1 MLRLQPMNLL
11 RGILNRMCAT
21 GLVLGTLFFAFSLTP
36 SLVPRPFAVQGIV
49 SGLSLTAGY
58 ALGFAAAWLWR
69 FLEMPM
75 PGPRVS
81 RAIKLCATALCTLT
95 AVLFLWRATGWQNA
109 LREMMGMA
117 PAGGGRFVSMAAI
130 ALVVFGVM
138 LAIGWAFRRTFHLL
152 SSKVGRFV
160 PHRVSLVIGLVA
172 AFALFWLVIQGVAFS
187 WLLRIAD
194 RSYQQLDAMI
204 EGDLEPPA
212 DAWKT
217 GSTASLLQWA
227 DLGRRG
233 REFVALG
240 PTAEQIE
247 ALTNAPALEPIRVYV
262 GLNAADTP
270 HERARLAIEE
280 LKRVGA
286 FERSVLLLVT
296 PTGTGW
302 IDPASQSPVEYLHHG
317 DIATVAAQYSYLPS
331 HLALTTEGQ
340 YGAEMARA
348 LFVEVYSHW
357 TSLPRDERPRLYL
370 HGLSLG
376 ALNSDLSFDAYDIL
390 ADPFDGVLW
399 AGPPFRSE
407 TWNHVTAN
415 RAEGSPAWLP
425 RFRDGAVVRFMNQD
439 GGLEVGEA
447 PWGPHRIAYLQ
458 YASDPI
464 TFFSVESLYR
474 EPAWLRQ
481 PRGPDVHAALRWY
494 PVVTFLQLAADMAVG
509 GAPPGY
515 GHSYAARHYI
525 DAWVALTEPA
535 GWSAEDLQRLRA
547 LFDAGR
553 E

>member
-1 MLRLQPMNLL
+1 MNLL
-11 RGILNRMCAT
+11 RSILNRMSAT
-21 GLVLGTLFFAFSLTP
+21 GLVLATLFFAFSLTP
-36 SLVPRPFAVQGIV
+36 SLVPRPFAVQGVV

-69 FLEMPM
+69 FMEIPM
-75 PGPRVS
+75 PGPRVD
-81 RAIKLCATALCTLT
+81 RVVKLGATALCAVT
-95 AVLFLWRATGWQNA
+95 AVIFLWRATGWQNSV
-109 LREMMGMA
+109 REMMGME

-130 ALVVFGVM
+130 ALALFAVM

-152 SSKVGRFV
+152 SSKLGRFV
-160 PHRVSLVIGLVA
+160 PHRVSLVIGMVA
-172 AFALFWLVIQGVAFS
+172 AFALFWLVIEGVALS
-187 WLLRIAD
+187 WFLRTAD
-194 RSYQQLDAMI
+194 RSYQQLDALI
-204 EGDLEPPA
+204 EGDLDPPT
-212 DAWKT
+212 DALKT
-217 GSTASLLQWA
+217 GSSASLLAWA

-240 PTAEQIE
+240 PTAADIE
-247 ALTNAPALEPIRVYV
+247 ALAGEPAMEPIRVYV
-262 GLNAADTP
+262 GLNAADTA
-270 HERARLAIEE
+270 EQRARLALDE
-280 LKRVGA
+280 LQRVGA

-302 IDPASQSPVEYLHHG
+302 IDPASQDAVEYLHRG

-331 HLALTTEGQ
+331 PLALTTEGE

-348 LFVEVYSHW
+348 LFVKVYGHW
-357 TSLPRDERPRLYL
+357 TSLPRERRPRLYL

-399 AGPPFRSE
+399 VGPPFRSE
-407 TWNHVTAN
+407 TWKHVTAS

-447 PWGPHRIAYLQ
+447 EWGPHRVAYLQ

-464 TFFSVESLYR
+464 TFFSVDSLYR

-481 PRGPDVHAALRWY
+481 PRGPDVHAELRWY

-515 GHSYAARHYI
+515 GHSYAAAHYI

-535 GWSAEDLQRLRA
+535 GWSDEDLERLRA
-547 LFDAGR
+547 LLEA
-553 E
+553 EAE